1 MEVKATPQSTLHL
14 MATGYTGS

>member
-14 MATGYTGS
+14 MGTGYTGS